1 MGGVA
6 LLNSSKGTGH
16 ARGNEPGPCAAAHK
30 LCADPVWAVGVVGVS
45 SHEEDHKGT
54 AVTKHCILLCG
65 I

>member
-6 LLNSSKGTGH
+6 LLNYSQETGQTKG
-16 ARGNEPGPCAAAHK
+16 NKPGPCTTAHK

-54 AVTKHCILLCG
+54 EVIKHGILLCG